1 MDTPESHF
9 DHIKEVW
16 LCIIIHVLCTQW
28 HYQCLC
34 IYLIILLVSNVHIL
48 DCEISL
54 NGDSSILL
62 YGTDSIISGISVH
75 DNGCG
80 GIHMSGGDQ
89 VCYT

>member
-1 MDTPESHF
+1 M
-9 DHIKEVW
+9 
-16 LCIIIHVLCTQW
+16 IIV
-28 HYQCLC
+28 
-34 IYLIILLVSNVHIL
+34 YLLLVSNVHIL

-54 NGDSSILL
+54 HGDSSILL

-89 VCYT
+89 VCYICEQIFIATYFTYICR